1 MSSVFRNGPPWF
13 VMFMTR
19 CTAMCSPLQFATCNL
34 NPQKLNV
41 HVDKTKLSDA
51 QVWSCKPHF
60 KGFMANSAHANWN
73 VVCIM
78 YSSRNAYV
86 KMVDKE

>member
-1 MSSVFRNGPPWF
+1 
-13 VMFMTR
+13 
-19 CTAMCSPLQFATCNL
+19 MC
-34 NPQKLNV
+34 

-73 VVCIM
+73 VVRIM
-78 YSSRNAYV
+78 YSSRNASK
-86 KMVDKE
+86 KMVNKE